1 MCIFIIVF
9 DDFNKIKEWTLE
21 YEIAFNLK
29 YVQNYILNLKKDLD
43 FNVNT
48 LISVINEYFRL
59 FIRLI

>member
-1 MCIFIIVF
+1 MSIFIIVF
-9 DDFNKIKEWTLE
+9 DDFNKIKEWTLD